1 MRGIRGFFE
10 RFRSAGTP
18 GAAVRPGVPVDRV
31 AEASAE
37 LAPVFALLEDAEAEA
52 ERICA
57 RGREEAAQIRQQAQ
71 AQAEAIIADA
81 NLRAEAVR
89 ADVVAEARRV
99 VERESESAATLANE
113 TAARLRDRARGRM
126 PVLVDRAVSAA
137 LVTLG
142 EPSERAP

>member
-1 MRGIRGFFE
+1 M
-10 RFRSAGTP
+10 
-18 GAAVRPGVPVDRV
+18 
-31 AEASAE
+31 AELSAE

-52 ERICA
+52 ARTCA
-57 RGREEAAQIRQQAQ
+57 RGRDEATQIRQEARE
-71 AQAEAIIADA
+71 QAEGIVADA

-99 VERESESAATLANE
+99 VERGSERVATLPNE

-126 PVLVDRAVSAA
+126 PVLIDRAVSAA

-142 EPSERAP
+142 EPPERGS